1 MEKLAEAER
10 KLRENKIKNLEQD
23 LEKYRSIMQKYDGKL
38 PARTEK
44 NRAKYPDL
52 IREYGEIQQL
62 KKQYLLA

>member
-1 MEKLAEAER
+1 MEKLAEAEK
-10 KLRENKIKNLEQD
+10 KLCESKIENLQQD
-23 LEKYRSIMQKYDGKL
+23 LEKYRSIMKKYDGKL